1 MNKVVVMYALFD
13 CELLLDTLIKSL
25 SLRCLDVRVLMADD
39 AAFQDGILD
48 ALQEYNTKQYITVK
62 LPGQENQVTSINLH
76 KIH

>member
-1 MNKVVVMYALFD
+1 
-13 CELLLDTLIKSL
+13 
-25 SLRCLDVRVLMADD
+25 MADD

-76 KIH
+76 KIHRKYILSKLELTEIICNFRL